1 MVFIYRYLSFM
12 FGIIKPLFPNILL
25 YASKFLLHHLF
36 IKKCYMHLKIIL
48 SNNEFLPV
56 KYIYIACY
64 MISLL
69 N

>member
-1 MVFIYRYLSFM
+1 
-12 FGIIKPLFPNILL
+12 
-25 YASKFLLHHLF
+25 
-36 IKKCYMHLKIIL
+36 MHLKIIL